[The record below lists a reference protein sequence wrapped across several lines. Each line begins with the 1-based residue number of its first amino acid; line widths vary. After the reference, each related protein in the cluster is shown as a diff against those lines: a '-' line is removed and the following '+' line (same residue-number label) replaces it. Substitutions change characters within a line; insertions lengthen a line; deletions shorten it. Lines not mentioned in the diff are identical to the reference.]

1 MSSSSKTTHYN
12 LSQFADTDKPTW
24 RGDYNGDMTRIDSAI
39 NDVSGQAVTAMTAAA
54 NAQSAVDAV
63 KTTADANKQ
72 RLTEMGVTDT
82 ATASAF
88 KPLPGNV
95 SKVSTDLATLSSHVN
110 NDFVTKTTYDA
121 DIAAKADKSAVYTKA
136 ESDAKYLPK
145 TPNVVVIGDSY
156 MTGYQP
162 TGAPLAESAR
172 IPQVMAAKLNADLH
186 VFAANAAGYAKVGDG
201 GKTFASLV
209 SDAKTSLGSSASSVT
224 DVVIAGGR
232 NDTGDIQTAAKQVI
246 SSVLSAFAN
255 ARVWVFF
262 LYDNNSITNDNAT
275 TLASL
280 RQAAAS
286 DYGGRAVHWVAN
298 APFYGLT
305 FTSYFANNGGDIH
318 PNTDGARHYGTLMAN
333 VLGGAPDDV
342 VAFGTAAPSATNV
355 TGGFKWSVGNGVL
368 SLMAKFSCS
377 SAVKPGTQIAQLPKC
392 FNIGDGFVLALIN
405 NGDKIAYLHLQ
416 DGKLVYTGASAGGG
430 DMSGNCWIAP
440 TAWTP
445 IATL

>member
-1 MSSSSKTTHYN
+1 MSSSSKTPHYN

-24 RGDYNGDMTRIDSAI
+24 RGDYNGDMTRIDAAI
-39 NDVSGQAVTAMTAAA
+39 NNVSGQTVTAMTAAT
-54 NAQSAVDAV
+54 NAQSAVGAV

-110 NDFVTKTTYDA
+110 NDFVTKTTYNA
-121 DIAAKADKSAVYTKA
+121 GIAAKADKSDVYTKA
-136 ESDAKYLPK
+136 ESDAKYLTK
-145 TPNVVVIGDSY
+145 TNVVVIGDSY

-162 TGAPLAESAR
+162 TGTPLAESAR

-186 VFAANAAGYAKVGDG
+186 VFAANAAGYAKAGDG
-201 GKTFASLV
+201 GKTFSSLV

-232 NDTGDIQTAAKQVI
+232 NDTGDIQTTSKQVI
-246 SSVLSAFAN
+246 NSVLSTFAN

-262 LYDNNSITNDNAT
+262 LYDNNSIADDNAT

-280 RQAAAS
+280 RQAVAS

-342 VAFGTAAPSATNV
+342 VAFGTAASSATNV
-355 TGGFKWSVGNGVL
+355 TGNFKWRMSNGVL
-368 SLMAKFSCS
+368 SLTAKFSCS
-377 SAVKPGTQIAQLPKC
+377 SAVTPGTQIAQLPKC
-392 FNIGDGFVLALIN
+392 FNLGDGFVLALIN
-405 NGDKIAYLHLQ
+405 AGDKIAYLHLQ
-416 DGKLVYTGASAGGG
+416 DGKLLYTGATGGGG
-430 DMSGNCWIAP
+430 DMSGNCWIGP

-445 IATL
+445 IANL